1 MSESTSPESEESIYA
16 KKKACLE
23 ATPAWTKCT
32 EAIEENVTAL
42 NKHAEMLKT
51 HAKAV
56 DEFQAKWSSLDA
68 QAKTLLKGCWD
79 FDHRKWEE
87 EQHYKHN
94 RNLILWLIGGGLSW
108 LCLLWAAIRCLEGA
122 VSDIGKYGAV
132 VLCVFLVISLSVPAT
147 IALFIMKR
155 PRDD

>member
-1 MSESTSPESEESIYA
+1 MSKSAPSESEESIYA

-23 ATPAWTKCT
+23 ATPAWTKYT
-32 EAIEENVTAL
+32 EAIEGNVTAL

-68 QAKTLLKGCWD
+68 QAKALLKGCWD

-87 EQHYKHN
+87 EQRHKHT
-94 RNLILWLIGGGLSW
+94 LYQITFLVAGGLIW
-108 LCLLWAAIRCLEGA
+108 LGLLWAVIRCLEGA

-132 VLCVFLVISLSVPAT
+132 VLCAFLVISLSVPAT
-147 IALFIMKR
+147 LALFIMKR
-155 PRDD
+155 PSDD